1 MGKDPKVREENYLR
15 VFKIRHEER
24 KRREV
29 GNNARTP
36 F

>member
-1 MGKDPKVREENYLR
+1 MGKNSKVREERNFR
-15 VFKIRHEER
+15 VFKIRHKER